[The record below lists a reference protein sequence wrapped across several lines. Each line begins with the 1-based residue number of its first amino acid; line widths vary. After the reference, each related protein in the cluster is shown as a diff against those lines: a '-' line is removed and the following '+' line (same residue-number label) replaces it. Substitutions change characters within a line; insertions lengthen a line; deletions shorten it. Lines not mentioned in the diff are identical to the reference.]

1 MRNLYYLYLIIY
13 KKIYDKISDKKI
25 DWNFI
30 LKFTFV
36 TLFPNL
42 IEPYLKDSILNRAVE
57 SNFISYEFYNPRD
70 FTTNKHKKVDDAMVG
85 GGAGMLLFCQPLF
98 DCLNEIKRK
107 DKDAYIIF
115 PLAAAKPFRQ
125 NDAKRLANK
134 KNIVMVSGRYE
145 GIDERVIEKYA
156 NEVFSIGEYILTGGE
171 LPSLVMADAISRNV
185 QGVLGNEASLEI
197 ESYENNLLEAPSF
210 TKPENYENISVVK
223 EFLKGNHSKI
233 CDLKFQMSIC
243 KTKYYRPSKE
253 KRWKTDI

>member
-1 MRNLYYLYLIIY
+1 
-13 KKIYDKISDKKI
+13 
-25 DWNFI
+25 

-42 IEPYLKDSILNRAVE
+42 IEPYFKDSILKRAVE
-57 SNFISYEFYNPRD
+57 GNLISYEFYNPRG
-70 FTTNKHKKVDDAMVG
+70 FTKNKHKKVDEQMIG
-85 GGAGMLLFCQPLF
+85 GGAGMLLVCQPLF
-98 DCLNEIKRK
+98 DCLDEIKK
-107 DKDAYIIF
+107 INQDAYIIF
-115 PLAAAKPFRQ
+115 PLAAAKPFTQ

-156 NEVFSIGEYILTGGE
+156 NEVFSIGEFILTGGE
-171 LPSLVMADAISRNV
+171 LPSLVITDAIARNID
-185 QGVLGNEASLEI
+185 GVLGNANSLEV

-210 TKPENYENISVVK
+210 AKPKNYQNLRVVK

-243 KTKYYRPSKE
+243 KTKYYRPNKE
-253 KRWKTDI
+253 KR

>member
-1 MRNLYYLYLIIY
+1 M
-13 KKIYDKISDKKI
+13 
-25 DWNFI
+25 
-30 LKFTFV
+30 KFTFV

-57 SNFISYEFYNPRD
+57 SKFISYEFYNPRD
-70 FTTNKHKKVDDAMVG
+70 FTKNKHKKVDDQMVG

-98 DCLNEIKRK
+98 DCLDEIRRKNE
-107 DKDAYIIF
+107 DAYIIF
-115 PLAAAKPFRQ
+115 PLAAAKPFKQ

-134 KNIVMVSGRYE
+134 KNIVFISGRYE

-171 LPSLVMADAISRNV
+171 LPSLVMADAISRNIN
-185 QGVLGNEASLEI
+185 GVLGNIDSLEV

-210 TKPENYENISVVK
+210 AKPEKFQNLSVVK
-223 EFLKGNHSKI
+223 EYLKGNHSKI

-243 KTKYYRPSKE
+243 KTKYYRPNKE
-253 KRWKTDI
+253 KK